1 MVPLFMINFH
11 NVNYKQQID
20 ESRNNIANRTG

>member
-1 MVPLFMINFH
+1 MALLFTINFH

-20 ESRNNIANRTG
+20 ESRNNIVNRTG